1 MYAIETPKVSVG
13 TNVLVRSDTMLFT
26 YPFEVEDI
34 HIEIAYDVLIGAGVN
49 IYVPNHYFSDTSKSM
64 FL

>member
-1 MYAIETPKVSVG
+1 
-13 TNVLVRSDTMLFT
+13 MLFT